1 MFDTTDPTKKWHT
14 DSILF
19 KMTIITTIILVLLI
33 PSNWIQDL
41 VVERDGYHQR
51 IMDQVAQK
59 WSGDQLIQGPVLT
72 IPYRKQ
78 ITEMDGNNKM
88 VTHDVVQKAY
98 LLPQVLKIKAALK
111 TELFQQGITDV
122 AVYNAKVLLQGNFDL
137 ADFEKLGI
145 DPATIQYEKASFIF
159 GLSDFKALKNNPV
172 AVIQGRTYNTENV
185 YDNDNPFGKALQAHF
200 TMPKN
205 GSITFTYFLDLK
217 GSNSFKF
224 LQTGKETDAEI
235 SSDWKSPVFDGNSL
249 PDNRSIT
256 KDGFTANWHMLN
268 YNRPFPQQWLGND
281 TTLTSKKAMN
291 DATSGVELRLPVD
304 QYRKVMRTTK
314 YATLIIILTFVSLF
328 FTELIRKQNIH
339 LFNYTLIGA
348 AIMVYYTLLL
358 SFAEQMGY
366 NLAYLIASAATIGLI
381 SAFTASLL
389 NNRNAAILFAFILT
403 LFYSFIYVIIQLEDL
418 SLMIGSIALFLIIA
432 ALMYFSRKINWDK
445 H

>member
-1 MFDTTDPTKKWHT
+1 MIETTGPQKKWHT

-19 KMTIITTIILVLLI
+19 KITIITTIILVLLI

-41 VVERDGYHQR
+41 VVERDGYNQQT
-51 IMDQVAQK
+51 MDQITQK
-59 WSGDQLIQGPVLT
+59 WSGSQLIQGPVLA

-78 ITEMDGNNKM
+78 VTETDGNNKM
-88 VTHDVVQKAY
+88 ITHDVIEKAY
-98 LLPQVLKIKAALK
+98 ILPQVLKIKALLK
-111 TELFQQGITDV
+111 TQQFQQGITDV
-122 AVYNAKVLLQGNFDL
+122 TIYNANVLLQGSFDM

-145 DPATIQYEKASFIF
+145 DPAMVQYEKAQLIF
-159 GLSDFKALKNNPV
+159 SLSDFKGLKNNPV
-172 AVIQGRTYNTENV
+172 VTIQGQAYNADNV
-185 YDNDNPFGKALQAHF
+185 YDDDNPFGKALQAAF
-200 TMPKN
+200 TLPKN
-205 GSITFTYFLDLK
+205 GIIAFSYTVDIK
-217 GSNSFKF
+217 GSNDFRF

-235 SSDWKSPVFDGNSL
+235 TSDWNSPVFTGNAL
-249 PDNRSIT
+249 PDSRSTT
-256 KDGFTANWHMLN
+256 KAGFTANWHLLN

-281 TTLTSKKAMN
+281 TSLTSKKAMD
-291 DATSGVELRLPVD
+291 DATSGVELRLPID

-348 AIMVYYTLLL
+348 AMVVYYTLLL

-366 NLAYLIASAATIGLI
+366 NLAYLIASLATIGLI
-381 SAFTASLL
+381 ASFTASLL

-403 LFYSFIYVIIQLEDL
+403 VFYGFIYVIIQLEDF